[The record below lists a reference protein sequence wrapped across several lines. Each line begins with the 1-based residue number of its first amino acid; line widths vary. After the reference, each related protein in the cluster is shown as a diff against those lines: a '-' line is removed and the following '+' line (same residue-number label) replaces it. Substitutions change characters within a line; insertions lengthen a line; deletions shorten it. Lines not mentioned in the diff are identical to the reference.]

1 MIAAALRDLVC
12 RANRKLAGTGL
23 VHGTFGNVSGVD
35 YDAGVCVIKPSGV
48 VYDELTPE
56 RMVTVSLDTGAVID
70 SPLRPSSDTP
80 THLELYRAFRCGGI
94 VHTHSEAATTL
105 AQARTPLRCM
115 GTTHA
120 DYFRGDVPVTRP
132 MREDEVTRDYERN
145 TGLVIVETF
154 SRSGISPADVTAV
167 LVANHGPFVWS
178 TDPFAA
184 IERAEVLEFLAR
196 IDLTQRIIAPDAPR
210 PDAFLVDKHHSRKHG
225 AAAYYGQK
233 RS

>member
-1 MIAAALRDLVC
+1 MIAADLREIVF
-12 RANRKLAGTGL
+12 RANRLLAETGL

-35 YDAGVCVIKPSGV
+35 YETGLCVIKPSGV
-48 VYDELTPE
+48 RYDELTPE
-56 RMVTVSLDTGAVID
+56 RMVAVSLDSGAVID
-70 SPLRPSSDTP
+70 SSLRPSSDTP

-132 MREDEVTRDYERN
+132 LRADEVAHEYERN

-154 SRSGISPADVTAV
+154 GEAGIAPGEVTAV
-167 LVANHGPFVWS
+167 LVANHGPFVWAD
-178 TDPFAA
+178 DPFAA
-184 IERAEVLEFLAR
+184 IERAQVLEFLAR
-196 IDLTQRIIAPDAPR
+196 IDLTQRLVAPDAPR
-210 PDAFLVDKHHSRKHG
+210 PDACLVDKHHFRKHG
-225 AAAYYGQK
+225 ADAYYGQK